1 MMKQRFILTAFVAFL
16 AAMTLAAGGAT
27 AQLDKPSFDDAIA
40 AFNYGDNDLALR
52 HFSRL
57 ANENDARAQ
66 YYYAYMLDAGL
77 GTGQNIAS
85 AAGWYKKSAQQDYLP
100 AIVYLGYIYS
110 IGHGLA
116 KDEKEAFKWYT
127 RGAQMGDAI
136 AQNNLATMLQRGI
149 PYKPNLPLAAQWF
162 LQSAMQGNMRAQYN
176 LATMYRLGDGIK
188 KNPCEAMRWY
198 KFAANQGDMYAQ
210 NALAYMYRMGECVEK
225 PDMEQAVEWLRRAA
239 EQGHTRSQMAL
250 AVLYE
255 IGEAGDNYTL
265 DDALPWYFR
274 AANEGGD
281 EKAMYRLGWLYE
293 RGPDA
298 KTGRGLPVDDKEA
311 LKWYQKAADV
321 QYAPA
326 IFAMGNFH
334 YEGRG
339 GLKKDQRK
347 GREFYLT
354 AANMG
359 DPLGMAKLARI
370 SKYGLPPLSRANKID
385 AMVWYELAKRE
396 IQKRGDTD
404 SEEMLS
410 IQGEIVKEQ
419 LDLRRNMSPGEI
431 EQAQRRVDSWYPV
444 LRPKQEDRSKQ
455 LYWDEGKK

>member
-1 MMKQRFILTAFVAFL
+1 MIKQRFFLTAFIAFL
-16 AAMTLAAGGAT
+16 AAMTFAAQGAW
-27 AQLDKPSFDDAIA
+27 AQVDKPTFEDAIA

-57 ANENDARAQ
+57 ANENDSRAQ

-77 GTGQNIAS
+77 GTGQNITS
-85 AAGWYKKSAQQDYLP
+85 AANWYKKSALQDYLP

-110 IGHGLA
+110 IGHGIG

-149 PYKPNLPLAAQWF
+149 PYKANLPLAAQWF

-176 LATMYRLGDGIK
+176 LATMYRIGDGIK

-210 NALAYMYRMGECVEK
+210 NALAYMFRMGECVEK
-225 PDMEQAVEWLRRAA
+225 PDMEKAVEWLRRAA
-239 EQGHTRSQMAL
+239 EQGHNRSQMAL

-255 IGEAGDNYTL
+255 IGEAGDGYTL

-298 KTGRGLPVDDKEA
+298 KTGRGLPIDEKEA
-311 LKWYQKAADV
+311 YKWYKKAADLN
-321 QYAPA
+321 YGPA
-326 IFAMGNFH
+326 VFAMGNF
-334 YEGRG
+334 YYDGKG
-339 GLKKDQRK
+339 GVTKDPRK
-347 GREFYLT
+347 GREFFIR

-359 DPLGMAKLARI
+359 DPLGMARLANI
-370 SKYGLPPLSRANKID
+370 SKYGKPPLLRPNKVE

-396 IQKRGDTD
+396 LAKRGDTD
-404 SEEMLS
+404 SEDLVA

-419 LDLRRNMSPGEI
+419 LELRRSMSPSELD
-431 EQAQRRVDSWYPV
+431 QAERRVKSWYPV
-444 LRPKQEDRSKQ
+444 LRPKGEDRSKQ